1 MLEIETIPCREDNHG
16 SRRTEPVSYL
26 VVHYTA
32 GNGDTARDNGRY
44 FARCAVGASAHYFVD
59 SKQVVASVAEEN
71 VAWHCGAASYRHP
84 RCRNGNSIGVELC
97 SVLRDGQYAFEA
109 ETVENA
115 LALLAELMRR
125 YEIPVE
131 RVLRH
136 YDVTGKVCP
145 APFVADTAAWQQ
157 FLDRLEEKTMT
168 EEAFAAQMAQYLKA
182 LAQEPPAEWSEE
194 ARAWAEGA
202 GILQGDGTGM
212 RYRSP
217 LTREELV
224 QVLYR
229 LEKGESHGTAE

>member
-1 MLEIETIPCREDNHG
+1 M
-16 SRRTEPVSYL
+16 
-26 VVHYTA
+26 
-32 GNGDTARDNGRY
+32 
-44 FARCAVGASAHYFVD
+44 
-59 SKQVVASVAEEN
+59 
-71 VAWHCGAASYRHP
+71 
-84 RCRNGNSIGVELC
+84 ELC

-194 ARAWAEGA
+194 ARAWAEA
-202 GILQGDGTGM
+202 RAFCRATE
-212 RYRSP
+212 RACA
-217 LTREELV
+217 
-224 QVLYR
+224 
-229 LEKGESHGTAE
+229 TARP

>member
-1 MLEIETIPCREDNHG
+1 MILCHKSNYKAGRPAPIA
-16 SRRTEPVSYL
+16 YL

-32 GNGDTARDNGRY
+32 GNADTAADNCRY
-44 FARCAVGASAHYFVD
+44 FQHTAGLYASAHYFVD
-59 SKQVVASVAEEN
+59 EKGWEQSVADFDT
-71 VAWHCGAASYRHP
+71 AWHCGAASYRHP
-84 RCRNGNSIGVELC
+84 HCRNGNSIGVELC
-97 SVLRDGQYAFEA
+97 SVLRDGQYAFED

>member
-1 MLEIETIPCREDNHG
+1 M
-16 SRRTEPVSYL
+16 
-26 VVHYTA
+26 
-32 GNGDTARDNGRY
+32 
-44 FARCAVGASAHYFVD
+44 
-59 SKQVVASVAEEN
+59 
-71 VAWHCGAASYRHP
+71 
-84 RCRNGNSIGVELC
+84 
-97 SVLRDGQYAFEA
+97 
-109 ETVENA
+109 ENA

-145 APFVADTAAWQQ
+145 APFVADMAAWQQ
-157 FLDRLEEKTMT
+157 FLDRLEENTMT

>member
-59 SKQVVASVAEEN
+59 KTRVVASVAEEN
-71 VAWHCGAASYRHP
+71 VAWHCGASHYRHP
-84 RCRNGNSIGVELC
+84 HCRNGNSIGVELC

-125 YEIPVE
+125 Y
-131 RVLRH
+131 
-136 YDVTGKVCP
+136 
-145 APFVADTAAWQQ
+145 
-157 FLDRLEEKTMT
+157 
-168 EEAFAAQMAQYLKA
+168 
-182 LAQEPPAEWSEE
+182 
-194 ARAWAEGA
+194 
-202 GILQGDGTGM
+202 
-212 RYRSP
+212 
-217 LTREELV
+217 
-224 QVLYR
+224 
-229 LEKGESHGTAE
+229 

>member
-1 MLEIETIPCREDNHG
+1 MMEIETIPCREDNCG
-16 SRRTEPVSYL
+16 GRRTEPVTYL

-84 RCRNGNSIGVELC
+84 HCRNGNSIGVELC
-97 SVLRDGQYAFEA
+97 SILRNGQYAFEA

-115 LALLAELMRR
+115 VALLSALMTR

-145 APFVADTAAWQQ
+145 APFVADGAAWQD
-157 FLDRLEEKTMT
+157 FLDRLEENTMT
-168 EEAFAAQMAQYLKA
+168 DEAFAAQMARYLEI
-182 LAQEPPAEWSEE
+182 LAQQPPADWSEE

>member
-1 MLEIETIPCREDNHG
+1 M
-16 SRRTEPVSYL
+16 
-26 VVHYTA
+26 
-32 GNGDTARDNGRY
+32 
-44 FARCAVGASAHYFVD
+44 
-59 SKQVVASVAEEN
+59 VASVAEEN

-84 RCRNGNSIGVELC
+84 HCRNGNSIGVELC
-97 SVLRDGQYAFEA
+97 SVLRDGQYAFED

>member
-84 RCRNGNSIGVELC
+84 HCRNGNSIGVELC

-115 LALLAELMRR
+115 LVLLAEVMRR
-125 YEIPVE
+125 YELPVE

-145 APFVADTAAWQQ
+145 APFVADTAGGV
-157 FLDRLEEKTMT
+157 L
-168 EEAFAAQMAQYLKA
+168 FAKVLNLFSKKKINPMIGA
-182 LAQEPPAEWSEE
+182 
-194 ARAWAEGA
+194 A
-202 GILQGDGTGM
+202 GISAFPMSSRVIHKMGLKEDPQNFLLMHAAGANVAGQIASVIAGG
-212 RYRSP
+212 
-217 LTREELV
+217 LV
-224 QVLYR
+224 IKLIENM
-229 LEKGESHGTAE
+229 L